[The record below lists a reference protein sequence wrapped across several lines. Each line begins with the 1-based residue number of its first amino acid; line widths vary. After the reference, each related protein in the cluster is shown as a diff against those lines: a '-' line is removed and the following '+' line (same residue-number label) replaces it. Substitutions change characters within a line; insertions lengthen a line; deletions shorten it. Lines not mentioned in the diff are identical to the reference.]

1 MRKTKNIQIMMLMA
15 ALTLLW
21 GCSSDDDNKSNGQ
34 PGSHS
39 TVTTVTMR
47 PNWSINWMSDAT
59 EPNWQ
64 EAPASKYECSMDM
77 MVELDDEAV
86 SYSTDDDLM
95 AVFIGGEC
103 RGVSNR
109 NKMTSGKVAFLLHI
123 KGSSEEVDAS
133 MQIRY
138 YSGGAHHLS
147 ITEGV
152 PPFTPNNLMDET
164 YQLVLSLAQGSQKY
178 PLFTQLEVLLPDE
191 LPFTVQENDI
201 LAVFVGDECRGI
213 GEYNPELYLGWRMNV
228 YNAREDEVAHVRY
241 YSSEQNCIYTFQ
253 QTFTLNGYLQG
264 EKLQF

>member
-164 YQLVLSLAQGSQKY
+164 YQLMLGLWEGSQKY
-178 PLFTQLEVLLPDE
+178 PIFTELQINLPE
-191 LPFTVQENDI
+191 TMPFTVSSGDM
-201 LAVFVGDECRGI
+201 LAVFVGDECRGL
-213 GEYNPELYLGWRMNV
+213 GAADPEFYSGWRVAVMGK
-228 YNAREDEVAHVRY
+228 EKDETAQVRY
-241 YSSEQNCIYTFQ
+241 YSAENNCIYTFQ